1 LTHVYETAEHAA
13 CTDTPGGAAD
23 VVVIGAGAAGAVAT
37 KRLAE
42 AGFDVVCLEQ
52 GVWPDYSTSR
62 VADDLLE
69 LAAGK
74 EWAWSPN
81 QRQGVADY
89 PVEDSESDV
98 GVLMWNGVGGSTV
111 LYGGIWMRLMPS
123 DFRVRSLDGVGDD
136 WPVTYD
142 DLVPYWER
150 IEEDFAVSGLPG
162 DPAFPR
168 LDRYPLP
175 GAPIGRAGRRLA
187 RAHNELGW
195 HWWPGSNAIATRPYR
210 DMGPCVQRAACM
222 WGCVNRAKG
231 STDIT
236 HWPAAIERG
245 ARLVCGARVA
255 RIETDARGRAT
266 GVLYVDASGSE
277 HRQEGDVVILA
288 ANGIGTPRLLL
299 LSDSPSHP
307 DGLANSSGLVGKRLM
322 LHPFTTV
329 VGVFEEDLQTT
340 QGVFGQLI
348 YSLEFYE
355 TDPTRDFVRGAKWN
369 LLATGGPLSM
379 IRPFPWGN
387 DQVWGERFHEKVAQ
401 RLGHAASWGIV
412 AEDLPEERN
421 RVELDP
427 GLTDSNGFP
436 APKVVYSTSENTQRL
451 LAFNVARARESLEA
465 AGAVDVI
472 EAPQIRETGWHLLG
486 TAKMGSDPATSVVD
500 EWGRAHDV
508 PNLYIL
514 DGSVWPTSSGTNP
527 TPTIAAFSLRCVE
540 QLIRT
545 RSLQVTA

>member
-1 LTHVYETAEHAA
+1 MLETEAA
-13 CTDTPGGAAD
+13 SPIVARGGRAD
-23 VVVIGAGAAGAVAT
+23 VLVVGAGAAGAVAT
-37 KRLAE
+37 KRLVE

-52 GVWPDYSTSR
+52 GTWPDYSTSR
-62 VADDLLE
+62 VADEFLE
-69 LAAGK
+69 LAAGRD
-74 EWAWSPN
+74 WAWSPN
-81 QRQGVADY
+81 LRQGPADY
-89 PVEDSESDV
+89 PVEDSASDV

-136 WPVTYD
+136 WPMTYD

-150 IEEDFAVSGLPG
+150 IEQDFAVSGLPG

-175 GAPIGRAGRRLA
+175 PAPIGRAGRLLA
-187 RAHNELGW
+187 RTHNELGW
-195 HWWPGSNAIATRPYR
+195 HWWPGSNAIATQPYR
-210 DMGPCVQRAACM
+210 GMGPCVQRAACM
-222 WGCVNRAKG
+222 WGCANAAKG

-236 HWPAAIERG
+236 HWPAAIESG
-245 ARLVCGARVA
+245 ARLVCGARVT

-266 GVLYVDASGSE
+266 GALYVDEEGVE
-277 HRQEGDVVILA
+277 HRQEADVVILA
-288 ANGIGTPRLLL
+288 ANGVGTPRLLL

-307 DGLANSSGLVGKRLM
+307 GGLANSSGLVGKRLM

-329 VGVFEEDLQTT
+329 AGVFEEDLGTT

-348 YSLEFYE
+348 YSLQFYE
-355 TDPTRDFVRGAKWN
+355 TDPARDFVRGAKWN
-369 LLATGGPLSM
+369 LLVTGGPLAM
-379 IRPFPWGN
+379 IRPFPWG
-387 DQVWGERFHEKVAQ
+387 DGQVWGEAFHEKVRG

-412 AEDLPEERN
+412 AEDLPDERN
-421 RVELDP
+421 RVELD
-427 GLTDSNGFP
+427 GALTDSSGLP
-436 APKVVYSTSENTQRL
+436 APKIVYETSENTRRL

-465 AGAVDVI
+465 AGAIDVI

-486 TAKMGSDPATSVVD
+486 TATMGTDPATSVVD

-514 DGSVWPTSSGTNP
+514 DGSVWPTSSGMNP

-540 QLIRT
+540 RLVHT